1 MKKAVILHSTPS
13 CRASI
18 SQVLLSCGLPVIS
31 AGDPRLLC
39 TPLPGRAVIV
49 TGCRD
54 RAPAM
59 SKSKSAE
66 NELCAARISFCR
78 SAISVPS
85 SSRGPP
91 EQQLGAPHYL
101 DMPLQGQDR
110 DRHEKRAPGTS
121 SSAAS
126 AAIIEKGARR
136 PSICRLASARATRI
150 QRPSGP
156 AT

>member
-39 TPLPGRAVIV
+39 TSLPGRAVIV

-59 SKSKSAE
+59 SKPKSAE
-66 NELCAARISFCR
+66 NELCTARISLCR

-91 EQQLGAPHYL
+91 AHKLGAPGHLY
-101 DMPLQGQDR
+101 MPLHGQDR
-110 DRHEKRAPGTS
+110 DRHGRRAPGTS

-126 AAIIEKGARR
+126 ADIIKNSARR
-136 PSICRLASARATRI
+136 PSICRPASSRATRI

-156 AT
+156 AA